1 MKENHIQISLDIDN
15 IEFNLCM
22 NTQGVESTDLLTLA
36 QQNCHH
42 QKFMH
47 TCFYYSST
55 ILWICHEDNKGMTK
69 KGTFLGHFHKFLV
82 F

>member
-55 ILWICHEDNKGMTK
+55 IL
-69 KGTFLGHFHKFLV
+69 
-82 F
+82 